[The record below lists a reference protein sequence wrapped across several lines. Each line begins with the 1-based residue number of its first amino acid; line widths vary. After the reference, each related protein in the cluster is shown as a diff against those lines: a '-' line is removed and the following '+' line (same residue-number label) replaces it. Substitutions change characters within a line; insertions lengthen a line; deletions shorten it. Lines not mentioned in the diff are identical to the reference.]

1 MSPELG
7 YSLETLNPPEL
18 IGLVRRLIGE
28 VERLRKKN
36 EKLTAALA
44 SAKRE
49 TQELKDE
56 IRRLKG
62 LPPRP
67 PMKPSGME
75 KTTDRPAPEQPSAA
89 EASPPRRRGPG
100 VSKLSIDRTV
110 TLEASAP
117 TGSRHKGY
125 EEIIV
130 QDIVFKPEVTLYQ
143 RERWTTPDGRTVTAD
158 LPAGVVGG
166 CGPNLIR
173 LVLTLH
179 FQGQMTCERIVAV
192 LTAAGLLISKR
203 QVVRLLTA
211 KLDLFRAEEEAVFT
225 AGLRASGFVS
235 VDDTGARHAG
245 KACYTTQF
253 GSDRFTAFRTGPS
266 KSRLAFLRN
275 LLGGTA
281 RYAINAAAEAYMR
294 SANLAHGVIDAL
306 MSADVLEFGSQAEWT
321 AHLAALGV
329 TELRVTPDPVRA
341 ASEGALW
348 GAIIAEDR
356 LANSVILSDDAGQFN
371 VGLHA
376 LCWVHAERLVHKL
389 IPANDRQRNAVEVTR
404 QMIWWF
410 YRQLKAFKLAPS
422 PERAAELRARFD
434 RIFKRRTGYATLDRL
449 LKRLHAN
456 KDELL
461 RVLDRPNSSEHK
473 RKRKRHPRLRDQ
485 AQDLRRNRQR
495 KRTLRPRRHARPR
508 QDLRQTQNLVLRL
521 PRRPPPNPGTRNPP
535 SPTPHRPRSKLITTP
550 GNLPRLRDAR
560 ISLCNCCEAKLRFF
574 HRGQMWPEPTDSPP
588 LPSLRTL
595 RTITAT
601 HVSVAAVD

>member
-1 MSPELG
+1 MTPDPID
-7 YSLETLNPPEL
+7 SLEALSPPEL

-28 VERLRKKN
+28 VERLRAEN

-49 TQELKDE
+49 TQDLKDE

-67 PMKPSGME
+67 PTKPSGME
-75 KTTDRPAPEQPSAA
+75 KATDRPAPETPSGA

-100 VSKLSIDRTV
+100 VSKLTIDRTV
-110 TLEASAP
+110 TLTTSAP
-117 TGSRHKGY
+117 DGSHRKGY

-130 QDIVFKPEVTLYQ
+130 QDIAFRPEVTLYR

-158 LPAGVVGG
+158 LPAGVARG
-166 CGPNLIR
+166 CGPNLHR

-225 AGLRASGFVS
+225 AGLRASGYVS

-245 KACYTTQF
+245 KACTTTQF

-294 SANLAHGVIDAL
+294 AANLAHGVIDAL
-306 MSADVLEFGSQAEWT
+306 MGADDLKFASEAEWT
-321 AHLAALGV
+321 AHLEALGL
-329 TELRVTPDPVRA
+329 TELRVTPDPVRL
-341 ASEGALW
+341 ASEAALW

-356 LANSVILSDDAGQFN
+356 LADSVILSDDAGQFH
-371 VGLHA
+371 VGVHA
-376 LCWVHAERLVHKL
+376 LCWVHAERLVYKL
-389 IPANDRQRNAVEVTR
+389 VPANDRQRNAVEVAR
-404 QMIWWF
+404 RMIWWF
-410 YRQLKAFKLAPS
+410 YRQLKAFKRTPS
-422 PERAAELRARFD
+422 PERAAGLSACFD

-461 RVLDRPNSSEHK
+461 RVLERPEIPLNTNASENDIRAVVTK
-473 RKRKRHPRLRDQ
+473 RKVSGGTVSEKGRAARDVMLGL
-485 AQDLRRNRQR
+485 A
-495 KRTLRPRRHARPR
+495 KT
-508 QDLRQTQNLVLRL
+508 
-521 PRRPPPNPGTRNPP
+521 
-535 SPTPHRPRSKLITTP
+535 
-550 GNLPRLRDAR
+550 
-560 ISLCNCCEAKLRFF
+560 CAKLKISFCDYLGDRLGIAGP
-574 HRGQMWPEPTDSPP
+574 HIPP
-588 LPSLRTL
+588 LASLVAPAPS
-595 RTITAT
+595 
-601 HVSVAAVD
+601 

>member
-1 MSPELG
+1 MTPGSID
-7 YSLETLNPPEL
+7 SLETLSPPEL

-28 VERLRKKN
+28 VERLRKEN

-49 TQELKDE
+49 IQELKDE

-75 KTTDRPAPEQPSAA
+75 RATDRPASEQPSAA

-110 TLEASAP
+110 TLPASAP
-117 TGSRHKGY
+117 GGSRHKGY

-130 QDIVFKPEVTLYQ
+130 QDIAFKPEVTLYR

-166 CGPNLIR
+166 CGPNLHR

-192 LTAAGLLISKR
+192 LTAAGLSISKR

-211 KLDLFRAEEEAVFT
+211 KLELFRAEEETVFT

-294 SANLAHGVIDAL
+294 AANLAHGVIDAL
-306 MSADVLEFGSQAEWT
+306 MSADVRKFGSEAEWT
-321 AHLAALGV
+321 AHLVALGL
-329 TELRVTPDPVRA
+329 TELRVTPDPVRG

-348 GAIIAEDR
+348 GAITAEDR
-356 LANSVILSDDAGQFN
+356 LANSVILSDDAGQFH
-371 VGLHA
+371 VGDHA
-376 LCWVHAERLVHKL
+376 LCWVHAERLVYKL
-389 IPANDRQRNAVEVTR
+389 VPANDRQRNAIEVAR
-404 QMIWWF
+404 RMIWWF
-410 YRQLKAFKLAPS
+410 YRQLKAFKLAPN

-434 RIFKRRTGYATLDRL
+434 RIFLRRTGYATLDRL

-461 RVLDRPNSSEHK
+461 RVLERPEIPLNTNASENDIRVVVTK
-473 RKRKRHPRLRDQ
+473 RKVSGGTVSEKGRAARDVMLGL
-485 AQDLRRNRQR
+485 A
-495 KRTLRPRRHARPR
+495 KT
-508 QDLRQTQNLVLRL
+508 
-521 PRRPPPNPGTRNPP
+521 
-535 SPTPHRPRSKLITTP
+535 
-550 GNLPRLRDAR
+550 
-560 ISLCNCCEAKLRFF
+560 CAKLKISFF
-574 HRGQMWPEPTDSPP
+574 HYLGDRLGIAGPHVPP
-588 LPSLRTL
+588 LASLIAPAPS
-595 RTITAT
+595 
-601 HVSVAAVD
+601 

>member
-1 MSPELG
+1 MSPDFID
-7 YSLETLNPPEL
+7 SLETLSPAEL
-18 IGLVRRLIGE
+18 IGLVRRLIDE
-28 VERLRKKN
+28 VERLRKDN
-36 EKLTAALA
+36 EKLIAGLAAV
-44 SAKRE
+44 KRE
-49 TQELKDE
+49 NQQLKDE

-75 KTTDRPAPEQPSAA
+75 KATDRPAAEQPNPGD
-89 EASPPRRRGPG
+89 ASPPRRRGPG

-110 TLEASAP
+110 TLAASAP
-117 TGSRHKGY
+117 AGSRCKGY

-130 QDIVFKPEVTLYQ
+130 QDIVLKPEVTLYR

-158 LPAGVVGG
+158 LPPGVVGG
-166 CGPNLIR
+166 CGPQLHR
-173 LVLTLH
+173 MVLTLH

-192 LTAAGLLISKR
+192 LTAAGLMISKR

-211 KLDLFRAEEEAVFT
+211 KLDLFRAEEEAVFV
-225 AGLRASGFVS
+225 AGLRASGYVS

-294 SANLAHGVIDAL
+294 AANLAHGVIDAL
-306 MSADVLEFGSQAEWT
+306 MSAPVLQFGSEAEWT
-321 AHLAALGV
+321 AHLAALGL
-329 TELRVTPDPVRA
+329 TDLRVHPDPVRV

-389 IPANDRQRNAVEVTR
+389 VPANDRQRNAIEITR

-410 YRQLKAFKLAPS
+410 YRQLKEYKLAPS

-434 RIFKRRTGYATLDRL
+434 RIFKRRTGYATLDSL

-456 KDELL
+456 KNELL
-461 RVLDRPNSSEHK
+461 RVLERPEIPLNTNASENDIRVCVTK
-473 RKRKRHPRLRDQ
+473 RKISGGTVSEKGRATRDVMLGL
-485 AQDLRRNRQR
+485 A
-495 KRTLRPRRHARPR
+495 KT
-508 QDLRQTQNLVLRL
+508 
-521 PRRPPPNPGTRNPP
+521 
-535 SPTPHRPRSKLITTP
+535 
-550 GNLPRLRDAR
+550 
-560 ISLCNCCEAKLRFF
+560 CAKLKISFF
-574 HRGQMWPEPTDSPP
+574 HYLGARLQIPGPEIPP
-588 LPSLRTL
+588 LQSLIAPVPS
-595 RTITAT
+595 
-601 HVSVAAVD
+601 